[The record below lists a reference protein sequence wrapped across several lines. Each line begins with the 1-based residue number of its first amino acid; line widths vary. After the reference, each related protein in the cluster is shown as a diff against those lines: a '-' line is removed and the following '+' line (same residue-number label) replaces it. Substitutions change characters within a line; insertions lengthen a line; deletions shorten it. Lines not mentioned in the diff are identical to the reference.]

1 MEEDKNKIKDT
12 SKNQK
17 NLQATIGTFLGR
29 WDTKNIAVRDP
40 GLQRYTRLDTPKI
53 TSFSMY
59 ASKRFGKAKY
69 NVVERLANKLM
80 VTGHLKDSRVH
91 KRVSGRDTGKKQ
103 RTVMTVLKAFEEIE
117 KKTKKNPIQVLVEAI
132 ENAAPRE
139 ETTRI
144 RHGGIIVHK
153 AVDVSPQRRVDLAL
167 SFISHGAG
175 QRAFK
180 KKTKLSKALAEELIS
195 ASNGDQKT
203 YSISKRSELERV
215 ATSAR

>member
-1 MEEDKNKIKDT
+1 MEDKNKDKKIAGKQKD
-12 SKNQK
+12 
-17 NLQATIGTFLGR
+17 LQGANSMFLGR
-29 WDTKNIAVRDP
+29 WDIRNITVKDL
-40 GLQRYTRLDTPKI
+40 GLQRYTVLENPKI

-69 NVVERLANKLM
+69 NVIERLANKLM

-103 RTVMTVLKAFEEIE
+103 RAISAVLKAFEKVE
-117 KKTKKNPIQVLVEAI
+117 KRTKKNPIQVLIEAI

-167 SFISHGAG
+167 SFIAHGAG

-180 KKTKLSKALAEELIS
+180 KKTSISSALAEELIS
-195 ASNGDQKT
+195 ASNGDQKA
-203 YSISKRSELERV
+203 YSISKKSELERV
-215 ATSAR
+215 ASSAR